1 MEKILAIVR
10 REYLQRV
17 RTRAFLISTIAAP
30 ALLLVFAL
38 LPAFLA
44 THGSVTRHITVLDQ
58 SGDPGLYPAIQARL
72 QGSKSGTQV
81 TMDEVAVAPGQDLDE
96 VRKTYR
102 SRLDKASNSAIV
114 VLGPDIFN
122 GGEAEYDSN
131 NVSDPSIEEIGR
143 DLSTAVVDRR
153 LAKAGLDSGKIDQY
167 TMPVEMKKIRL
178 SAEGAT
184 EDSGQ
189 SLAVAW
195 IMVLGIYMAVLIYGI
210 MTMRSVIEEKQSRI
224 VEVVVSSVEPFQ
236 MMMGK
241 LLGVGAVALT
251 QVAIWAAS
259 AAIVTT
265 GTAAAFTGGVHLP
278 HVPAS
283 LYLYFVT
290 FFILGYFL
298 FATLYA
304 MVGAMVSSE
313 DEGQQMQAPI
323 TMFIVVAMLSATM
336 IMRDPNG
343 PASVAASFFPFFSPM
358 LMMLRVAIS
367 SPPLWQPLLAIV
379 VMLLTIVAAVWVAGR
394 VYRICILMYGKR
406 PSLAELGR
414 WIRYS

>member
-44 THGSVTRHITVLDQ
+44 THGGTARHITVLDQ
-58 SGDPGLYPAIQARL
+58 SGDQGLYPAIQAGWRE
-72 QGSKSGTQV
+72 SKSSIQIT
-81 TMDEVAVAPGQDLDE
+81 TDEVAVPADKNLD
-96 VRKTYR
+96 TMIDDYR
-102 SRLDKASNSAIV
+102 SRLHNESNSALV
-114 VLGPDIFN
+114 VLRPDILS
-122 GGEAEYDSN
+122 GGQAEYYSSN
-131 NVSDPSIEEIGR
+131 VGDPSIEEIGR
-143 DLSTAVVDRR
+143 DLSTAVIDRR
-153 LAKAGLDSGKIDQY
+153 FAKAGLDATKIDEY
-167 TMPVEMKKIRL
+167 TRPVEMKKF
-178 SAEGAT
+178 SAEGTT
-184 EDSGQ
+184 EDTGQ
-189 SLAVAW
+189 NLAVAW
-195 IMVLGIYMAVLIYGI
+195 ILVLGIYMAVLIYGI

-224 VEVVVSSVEPFQ
+224 VEVVISSVQPFQ

-241 LLGVGAVALT
+241 LIGVGSVALT
-251 QVAIWAAS
+251 QVVIWVAS

-265 GTAAAFTGGVHLP
+265 GTAAVLTGGIHLP
-278 HVPAS
+278 HVAPS
-283 LYLYFVT
+283 LYLFFVA

-323 TMFIVVAMLSATM
+323 TMFIVIAMLSATM
-336 IMRDPNG
+336 VMRDPNG
-343 PASVAASFFPFFSPM
+343 PTSVAISFFPFFSPM

-379 VMLLTIVAAVWVAGR
+379 IMSLTIVGAVWVAGR
-394 VYRICILMYGKR
+394 IYRICILMYGKR
-406 PSLAELGR
+406 PSIAELGR